1 MSGDL
6 PNDFGTLEE
15 KKSEIAVITKP
26 ALPPDWVFF
35 LEQINLRRWL
45 FFPLIIDRTQKYTN
59 NVKNITLL
67 DNNFLSFFILLTQVV
82 V

>member
-45 FFPLIIDRTQKYTN
+45 FFSLIITQRYTQMLF
-59 NVKNITLL
+59 KRLH
-67 DNNFLSFFILLTQVV
+67 FLKIIIFIFFILLMQVAV
-82 V
+82 

>member
-26 ALPPDWVFF
+26 ALPPD
-35 LEQINLRRWL
+35 
-45 FFPLIIDRTQKYTN
+45 
-59 NVKNITLL
+59 
-67 DNNFLSFFILLTQVV
+67 
-82 V
+82 